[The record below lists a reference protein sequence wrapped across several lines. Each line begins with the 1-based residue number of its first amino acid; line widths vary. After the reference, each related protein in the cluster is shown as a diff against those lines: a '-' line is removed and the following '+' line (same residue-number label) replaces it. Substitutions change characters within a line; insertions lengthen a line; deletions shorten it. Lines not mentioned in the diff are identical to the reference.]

1 MSKFH
6 RVLIKREVAK
16 ETPPSNPSWCEQQ
29 FGQSLVVLQPMIFHE
44 CYIRSWFL
52 PTSFTVSSKNDSHR
66 QSEANIS
73 IYSYIYIYIY
83 ISIWIYTYT
92 HIVDRIFIH
101 SSLVSSISP
110 MRLVLRGLIP
120 WSPIAD
126 HPKAAEAP
134 RKEEGNSDSAGES
147 KVHDYLNWLSI
158 VRLDVACETST
169 GFKQFHKK
177 WVCNTTDFPKP
188 PPYSPCH
195 YQRRWF

>member
-1 MSKFH
+1 MQ
-6 RVLIKREVAK
+6 REVVK
-16 ETPPSNPSWCEQQ
+16 EAPPSSPSWCEQHT
-29 FGQSLVVLQPMIFHE
+29 F
-44 CYIRSWFL
+44 
-52 PTSFTVSSKNDSHR
+52 
-66 QSEANIS
+66 
-73 IYSYIYIYIY
+73 
-83 ISIWIYTYT
+83 T
-92 HIVDRIFIH
+92 HIIDRIFIH
-101 SSLVSSISP
+101 SSLISSISP

-158 VRLDVACETST
+158 VRLDVACWTST

-195 YQRRWF
+195 IKDDDFFRSISSEKIISSRVSHLHIVFLLFWILLRLFLFSPSFY

>member
-1 MSKFH
+1 
-6 RVLIKREVAK
+6 
-16 ETPPSNPSWCEQQ
+16 
-29 FGQSLVVLQPMIFHE
+29 
-44 CYIRSWFL
+44 
-52 PTSFTVSSKNDSHR
+52 
-66 QSEANIS
+66 
-73 IYSYIYIYIY
+73 
-83 ISIWIYTYT
+83 
-92 HIVDRIFIH
+92 
-101 SSLVSSISP
+101 

-126 HPKAAEAP
+126 HPKAVEAP

-177 WVCNTTDFPKP
+177 LVCNTTDFPKP

-195 YQRRWF
+195 YQRR